1 MGVTRSFRTFEKQ
14 EQCFVGFAYFFVV
27 IVWLFVC
34 LYGNQSAL
42 RDVEDHLG
50 FVCSSVNFEI
60 YCPLSKSYGRI
71 KQEQGWA
78 RMLLG
83 YSHNNNL
90 WYFPVL
96 IVLLIRLL
104 FLFHVNPCG
113 LCDAGNLKNLFPVFS
128 LFHLCLPVVLWC
140 AFTFLTG
147 KREASSFSQPAAVT
161 KKTKTED
168 SGAVTSPAIA
178 SLVAYG
184 EGDSSDEEESVS
196 AEEKQSV
203 VQNTRDSRRGATK
216 LPFWA
221 VR

>member
-1 MGVTRSFRTFEKQ
+1 MFCWV
-14 EQCFVGFAYFFVV
+14 CLLLCCYCLVV
-27 IVWLFVC
+27 CLFVWKSVSPHRC
-34 LYGNQSAL
+34 
-42 RDVEDHLG
+42 RRP
-50 FVCSSVNFEI
+50 FVCCSVYFEI
-60 YCPLSKSYGRI
+60 YCPLSKNYERI
-71 KQEQGWA
+71 KQEQGWVG
-78 RMLLG
+78 RLLG
-83 YSHNNNL
+83 YSHNNDNL

-203 VQNTRDSRRGATK
+203 VQNRRGATK

>member
-1 MGVTRSFRTFEKQ
+1 MGVTPSFRTFEKQ

-27 IVWLFVC
+27 IVWFVC
-34 LYGNQSAL
+34 LFVWKSVSPH
-42 RDVEDHLG
+42 RCRIPFG
-50 FVCSSVNFEI
+50 FCSSVNFEI

-78 RMLLG
+78 GMLLG

-128 LFHLCLPVVLWC
+128 SFHLCLPVVLWC

-203 VQNTRDSRRGATK
+203 IQNTRDSRRGATK

>member
-1 MGVTRSFRTFEKQ
+1 M
-14 EQCFVGFAYFFVV
+14 
-27 IVWLFVC
+27 
-34 LYGNQSAL
+34 
-42 RDVEDHLG
+42 
-50 FVCSSVNFEI
+50 
-60 YCPLSKSYGRI
+60 
-71 KQEQGWA
+71 
-78 RMLLG
+78 
-83 YSHNNNL
+83 
-90 WYFPVL
+90 
-96 IVLLIRLL
+96 
-104 FLFHVNPCG
+104 
-113 LCDAGNLKNLFPVFS
+113 
-128 LFHLCLPVVLWC
+128 LWC

-203 VQNTRDSRRGATK
+203 VQNRREATK